1 MNRFVILAVAVAAAV
16 ALPAGAQLYKYVDKN
31 GKTIYTDQPPP
42 DADDPKAMRIPS
54 SATGAAPPPA
64 KSAVAQDKELQKGR
78 DKAKENEKKA
88 EDTAARARQQEELCA
103 SATMAY
109 QQYSQGGR
117 MTKLDEK
124 GEKVFLGDAEIDA
137 ARESSK
143 RKMDEV
149 CKKS

>member
-1 MNRFVILAVAVAAAV
+1 VLAIATLAS
-16 ALPAGAQLYKYVDKN
+16 AQLYKYVDKN
-31 GKTIYTDQPPP
+31 GKTVYTDQPPP
-42 DADDPKAMRIPS
+42 DADPKAMRIPS
-54 SATGAAPPPA
+54 SATGAAPAPG
-64 KSAVAQDKELQKGR
+64 KSAVVQDKELQKGR

-88 EDTAARARQQEELCA
+88 EETASRARQQEELCA
-103 SATMAY
+103 NATMAY

-124 GEKVFLGDAEIDA
+124 GEKIFLGDAEIDA
-137 ARESSK
+137 ARESAK

>member
-1 MNRFVILAVAVAAAV
+1 MKGIVLLTCVLAVATLAS
-16 ALPAGAQLYKYVDKN
+16 AQLYKYVDKN
-31 GKTIYTDQPPP
+31 GKTVYTDQPPP
-42 DADDPKAMRIPS
+42 DADPKAMRIPS
-54 SATGAAPPPA
+54 SAQGSAPPPA

>member
-1 MNRFVILAVAVAAAV
+1 MKRIVLLTCALAIATLAS
-16 ALPAGAQLYKYVDKN
+16 AQLYKYVDKN
-31 GKTIYTDQPPP
+31 GKTVYTDQPPP
-42 DADDPKAMRIPS
+42 EADPKALRIPS
-54 SATGAAPPPA
+54 SATGSAPAPG

-88 EDTAARARQQEELCA
+88 EETASRARQQEELCTN
-103 SATMAY
+103 ATMAY

-124 GEKVFLGDAEIDA
+124 GEKIFLGDAEIDA
-137 ARESSK
+137 ARESAK

>member
-1 MNRFVILAVAVAAAV
+1 MKRIVLLTCVLAVATLAS
-16 ALPAGAQLYKYVDKN
+16 AQLYKYVDKD
-31 GKTIYTDQPPP
+31 GKTVYTDQPPP
-42 DADDPKAMRIPS
+42 ESDPKAMRIQS
-54 SATGAAPPPA
+54 GTGSAPPPA

-78 DKAKENEKKA
+78 DKAKESEKKA
-88 EDTAARARQQEELCA
+88 EETATRARQQEELCTN
-103 SATMAY
+103 ATMAY

-124 GEKVFLGDAEIDA
+124 GEKIFLGDAEIDA
-137 ARESSK
+137 ARESAK

>member
-1 MNRFVILAVAVAAAV
+1 MNRIVLLICVLAVATLAS
-16 ALPAGAQLYKYVDKN
+16 AQLYKYVDKN
-31 GKTIYTDQPPP
+31 GKTVYTDQPPP
-42 DADDPKAMRIPS
+42 DADPKAMRIPS
-54 SATGAAPPPA
+54 SAQGSAPAPA

-109 QQYSQGGR
+109 QQYAQGGR

-124 GEKVFLGDAEIDA
+124 GEKIFLGDAEIDA

>member
-1 MNRFVILAVAVAAAV
+1 MKRIVLLICVLAVATLAS
-16 ALPAGAQLYKYVDKN
+16 AQLYKYVDKN
-31 GKTIYTDQPPP
+31 GKTVYTDQPPP
-42 DADDPKAMRIPS
+42 ESDPKAMRIPS
-54 SATGAAPPPA
+54 SATGSAPAPG

-88 EDTAARARQQEELCA
+88 EETASRARQQEELCTN
-103 SATMAY
+103 ATMAY

-124 GEKVFLGDAEIDA
+124 GEKIFLGDAEIDA
-137 ARESSK
+137 ARERAK
-143 RKMDEV
+143 QKMDEV

>member
-1 MNRFVILAVAVAAAV
+1 MKRIVLLTCVLAIATLAS
-16 ALPAGAQLYKYVDKN
+16 AQLYKYVDKN
-31 GKTIYTDQPPP
+31 GKTVYTDQPPP
-42 DADDPKAMRIPS
+42 DADPKAMRIPS
-54 SATGAAPPPA
+54 SATGAAPAPG
-64 KSAVAQDKELQKGR
+64 KSAVVQDKELQKGR

-88 EDTAARARQQEELCA
+88 EETASRARQQEELCA
-103 SATMAY
+103 NATMAY

-124 GEKVFLGDAEIDA
+124 GEKIFLGDAEIDA
-137 ARESSK
+137 ARESAK

>member
-1 MNRFVILAVAVAAAV
+1 MKRIVLLTCVLAIATLAS
-16 ALPAGAQLYKYVDKN
+16 AQLYKYVDKN
-31 GKTIYTDQPPP
+31 GKTVYTDQPPP
-42 DADDPKAMRIPS
+42 DAADPKAMSIPS
-54 SATGAAPPPA
+54 SATGSAPPPA

-88 EDTAARARQQEELCA
+88 EETASRARQQEELCTN
-103 SATMAY
+103 ATMAY

-124 GEKVFLGDAEIDA
+124 GEKIFLGDAEIDA
-137 ARESSK
+137 ARETAK

-149 CKKS
+149 CKKG

>member
-1 MNRFVILAVAVAAAV
+1 MKGIVLLTCVLAVATLAS
-16 ALPAGAQLYKYVDKN
+16 AQLYKYVDKN
-31 GKTIYTDQPPP
+31 GKTVYTDQPPP
-42 DADDPKAMRIPS
+42 DADPKAMRIPS
-54 SATGAAPPPA
+54 SAQGSAPPPA

-88 EDTAARARQQEELCA
+88 EETASRARQQEELCA
-103 SATMAY
+103 NATMAY

-124 GEKVFLGDAEIDA
+124 GEKIFLGDAEIDA
-137 ARESSK
+137 ARESAK

-149 CKKS
+149 CKKG

>member
-1 MNRFVILAVAVAAAV
+1 MKRIVLLTCVLAIATLAS
-16 ALPAGAQLYKYVDKN
+16 AQLYKYVDKN
-31 GKTIYTDQPPP
+31 GKTVYTDQPPP
-42 DADDPKAMRIPS
+42 DADPQTMRIPS
-54 SATGAAPPPA
+54 SATGAAPTPG

-88 EDTAARARQQEELCA
+88 EDTASRARQQEELCA
-103 SATMAY
+103 NATMAY

-124 GEKVFLGDAEIDA
+124 GEKIFLGDAEIDA
-137 ARESSK
+137 ARESAK